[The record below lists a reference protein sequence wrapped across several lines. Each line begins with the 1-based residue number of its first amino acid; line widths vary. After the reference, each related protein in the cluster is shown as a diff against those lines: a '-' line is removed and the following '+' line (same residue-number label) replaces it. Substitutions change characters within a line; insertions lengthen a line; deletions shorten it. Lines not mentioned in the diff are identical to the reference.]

1 MAILWDEA
9 TRDACAE
16 IALAEAG
23 NAEKSAYDYDG
34 GSGENGNRR
43 AAENIEAAIR
53 ALPGA
58 PRPLM
63 PTVEDLQRALC
74 CYIKFRKRCKQT
86 SCACADYKNEAT
98 AILALFQ
105 PVLSA
110 KVKP

>member
-23 NAEKSAYDYDG
+23 
-34 GSGENGNRR
+34 R